1 MSFELLPEV
10 EKSLQEPQKM
20 FIGGDWAHGVDGKTF
35 SSVDPGTGEALVEV
49 AEAGGADVDRA
60 VEAARTA
67 VDTRRWSGLQPSQRA
82 QILWSIADGVE
93 KRKMELA
100 QLEVLDSGKP
110 MFMAVAEMDLVVRVF
125 RYYAGWVDKYYGET
139 NQTDGNMFVY
149 TLREPVGVVAGII
162 PWNYPLI
169 NASYK
174 VAPALAFG
182 NAIIL
187 KPAEQTPLTALRL
200 GEIAVEAGLPQSALQ
215 VITGAGETG
224 AALVEH
230 PGVDKVS
237 FTGSTDVGK
246 IIMRAAAGTLK
257 RVTLELGGKSPN
269 IVFADADLKPAAN
282 FSMYGVFLN
291 SGQTCTAGTRLIVEK
306 SIHDEFVDAVVKAS
320 SKMVL
325 GHGLAPDTRMGPV
338 VSAEQLDRV
347 MNYIDIG
354 RKEGAVIA
362 AGGERAGGDLAN
374 GYFVQPTV
382 FTGVRPDMRIAR
394 EEIFGPVLAVTPVDD
409 VEEAISVGN
418 DSDYGLAAAVW
429 TSDLRKAHRV
439 AAGLKAGTVWVNTYG
454 LYDPAVSF
462 GGYKQSGFGR
472 DLGKHAMEGYTQTK
486 SVWVSL

>member
-1 MSFELLPEV
+1 
-10 EKSLQEPQKM
+10 
-20 FIGGDWAHGVDGKTF
+20 
-35 SSVDPGTGEALVEV
+35 
-49 AEAGGADVDRA
+49 
-60 VEAARTA
+60 
-67 VDTRRWSGLQPSQRA
+67 
-82 QILWSIADGVE
+82 
-93 KRKMELA
+93 MELA

-110 MFMAVAEMDLVVRVF
+110 MFLAVAEMDLVARVF
-125 RYYAGWVDKYYGET
+125 RYYAGWVDKFYGET

-187 KPAEQTPLTALRL
+187 KPAEETPLTALRL
-200 GEIAVEAGLPQSALQ
+200 GEIAVEAGLPPGAFQ
-215 VITGAGETG
+215 VLTGASETG

-237 FTGSTDVGK
+237 FTGSTEVGK

-257 RVTLELGGKSPN
+257 SVTLELGGKSPN
-269 IVFADADLKPAAN
+269 IVFADANLKSAATG
-282 FSMYGVFLN
+282 SMFGAFTN
-291 SGQTCTAGTRLIVEK
+291 SGQQCTAATRLIVEK

-325 GHGLAPDTRMGPV
+325 GHGLDSETRMGPV

-347 MNYIDIG
+347 MDYIDIG

-362 AGGERAGGDLAN
+362 TGGERAGGDLAQ

-382 FTGVRPDMRIAR
+382 FTGVSPDMRIAR
-394 EEIFGPVLAVTPVDD
+394 EEIFGPVLAVIPVDD
-409 VEEAISVGN
+409 VEEAIRVGN

-429 TSDLRKAHRV
+429 TTDLKNAHRV
-439 AAGLKAGTVWVNTYG
+439 AAALRSGTVWINTYG
-454 LYDPAVSF
+454 LFDPAVSF